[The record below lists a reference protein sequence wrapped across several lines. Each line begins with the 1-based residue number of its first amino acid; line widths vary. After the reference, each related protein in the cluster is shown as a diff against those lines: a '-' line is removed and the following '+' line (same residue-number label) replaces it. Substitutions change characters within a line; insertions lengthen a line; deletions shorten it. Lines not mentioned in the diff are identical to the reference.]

1 MVAGGGATA
10 ASPGGHRH
18 QGDAGGTGSR
28 GCLLVSQLAISLP
41 PVSPRWEATTLLP
54 AAAAAAWGAS
64 CRTAAATSALPLQLT
79 GWVKVVV
86 HFFSSPL

>member
-10 ASPGGHRH
+10 TASPGGHCH
-18 QGDAGGTGSR
+18 QGGAGGTSSR
-28 GCLLVSQLAISLP
+28 GCLASLLAISLP
-41 PVSPRWEATTLLP
+41 PVGPRCEATTLLP
-54 AAAAAAWGAS
+54 AAAARAAS
-64 CRTAAATSALPLQLT
+64 CRTAAATTALQLT